1 MKFKMANAKDEDFPA
16 LSERQ
21 IEKLR
26 KELRERL
33 SHEEVKRS
41 LRLEALGR
49 IFTASMVDEQSFH
62 QFWVIA
68 ARSRHEWHGSYIHHP
83 QRQCS
88 NRWLE
93 FQADPVLVLLCQNCA
108 KTPSVRTMGVSF
120 ERKAG
125 SPNCWKV

>member
-49 IFTASMVDEQSFH
+49 IFTAS
-62 QFWVIA
+62 
-68 ARSRHEWHGSYIHHP
+68 G
-83 QRQCS
+83 
-88 NRWLE
+88 
-93 FQADPVLVLLCQNCA
+93 
-108 KTPSVRTMGVSF
+108 G
-120 ERKAG
+120 
-125 SPNCWKV
+125 